1 MKGTVCYSS
10 SAIRSAN
17 KLFLQDWKNNAIY
30 KSSLEREKEMK
41 EEETAK
47 KLEKQKKIDDA
58 DIEEAQRVR
67 MWETKQRVR
76 MWKTK

>member
-1 MKGTVCYSS
+1 MP
-10 SAIRSAN
+10 IRSAN
-17 KLFLQDWKNNAIY
+17 MLFLQDWKNNAIY

-67 MWETKQRVR
+67 M
-76 MWKTK
+76 